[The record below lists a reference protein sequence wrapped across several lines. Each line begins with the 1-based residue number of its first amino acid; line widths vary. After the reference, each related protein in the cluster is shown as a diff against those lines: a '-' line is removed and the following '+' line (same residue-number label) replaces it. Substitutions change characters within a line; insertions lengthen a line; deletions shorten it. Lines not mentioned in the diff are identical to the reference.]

1 MTSFL
6 LIRHGENDYLKKKIL
21 VGTMPGVILNP
32 RGIEQAHVLADS
44 LKGFPIKAIYSS
56 PLERAVQTARPLA
69 EILDLEVEIRSGL
82 SDPDVGEWTGK
93 KLKALRKEAS
103 WIKIQETPSQAG
115 FPGGETL
122 SDVQK
127 RLVGEMDS
135 IHRSYKPND
144 LVAVVFHADPIKM
157 VLVHYLNIHLDLF
170 QRFSVD
176 TGSITV
182 LRIQEQGAYLLGLN
196 LKPPC
201 TLPDLIIR

>member
-1 MTSFL
+1 MTTFL
-6 LIRHGENDYLKKKIL
+6 LIRHGENDYLKKNIL
-21 VGTMPGVILNP
+21 VGIMPGVILNP
-32 RGIEQAHVLADS
+32 RGLEQAHDLADS

-56 PLERAVQTARPLA
+56 PLERAVQTAHPLA
-69 EILDLEVEIRSGL
+69 ECLNLEVKIHSGL

-93 KLKALRKEAS
+93 KIKGLRKEAS

-115 FPGGETL
+115 FPRGETF

-127 RLVGEMDS
+127 RLVGEMETIRHS
-135 IHRSYKPND
+135 HKPND

-157 VLVHYLNIHLDLF
+157 VLVRYLNIHLDLF

-182 LRIQEQGAYLLGLN
+182 LRIQEHGATLLGLN

-201 TLPDLIIR
+201 TLPDLKKS